1 MAKRGKSK
9 SSKKN
14 SAPFFANFWKKAKSV
29 LKVFAVLGIIW
40 ALGALH
46 IEGKTPLEHGDN
58 LLGIRKLQPFYDN
71 ILGSIGFKRFEQRDG
86 LQNIAGQT
94 KDYRKKT
101 SQPSQN
107 HYKRKQDARK
117 QSANSRNLPQGS
129 SVLRSTHGTG
139 ESKAV
144 PPKSTPS
151 KKTGKSSV
159 ANSKANGIEFS
170 TTPQPPLGDTSPDDN
185 AALEAIIDQYAE

>member
-14 SAPFFANFWKKAKSV
+14 SSPFFANFLKKTKSV
-29 LKVFAVLGIIW
+29 LKVFAVLGVIW

-46 IEGKTPLEHGDN
+46 IEGKTPLEHGDH
-58 LLGIRKLQPFYDN
+58 LFGIRKLQPFYDG
-71 ILGSIGFKRFEQRDG
+71 ILGSIGFKRSEQSDG

-94 KDYRKKT
+94 GDYRKNT
-101 SQPSQN
+101 SKNALN
-107 HYKRKQDARK
+107 HHKRKQNARK
-117 QSANSRNLPQGS
+117 QIANSRDLPQGS
-129 SVLRSTHGTG
+129 SVLRSTHGAG
-139 ESKAV
+139 EPEAV
-144 PPKSTPS
+144 PQKSTS
-151 KKTGKSSV
+151 SEKTGKSSV

-170 TTPQPPLGDTSPDDN
+170 KTPQPPLGDTSPDDN